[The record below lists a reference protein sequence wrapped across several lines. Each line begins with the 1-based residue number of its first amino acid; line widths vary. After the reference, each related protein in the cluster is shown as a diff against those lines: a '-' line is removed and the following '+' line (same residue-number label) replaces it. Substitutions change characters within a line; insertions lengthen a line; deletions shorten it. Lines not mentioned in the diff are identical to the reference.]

1 MLDMKRREFMTLVG
15 GVAAAWSLAG
25 SAQTKQMRLIG
36 VLMGLVANDPEAQSR
51 MVAFENGLRELG
63 WVKGRNLSIE
73 YRWAGDGNVLRDH
86 AAELLAMAPDLIL
99 ANSTPVTNVLREQ
112 SGTVPIVFTQ
122 VTDPVGQGLVPNLA
136 HPGGNVTGFTS
147 FEFSIGTKWLEALK
161 QTAPRVTRVA
171 VFFNPQSAPF
181 ADMFV
186 QPVEAVASSFSVAPI
201 KAAVRDPGDVDRVFD
216 ALAREPN
223 GGLMVLPD
231 ISMTNYREAIVAL
244 AARHR
249 VPAVYPFRFFAV
261 SGGLMSYGTDT
272 AEIFRRAAGY
282 VDRILKGTSPG
293 ELPIQAPTKY
303 ELVINL
309 KTAKA
314 LGLEVPPTLLARAA
328 SGHATAAPPS
338 SVMNSRRL
346 IAAIIRSPR
355 RRGRAASAAHR
366 GRAPWRSSS

>member
-1 MLDMKRREFMTLVG
+1 VKRREFITLLG
-15 GVAAAWSLAG
+15 GAAAAWPLA
-25 SAQTKQMRLIG
+25 ARAQQTKRMRRIG
-36 VLMGLVANDPEAQSR
+36 VLMGLVASDPEAESR
-51 MVAFENGLRELG
+51 VVAFEKGLRELG

-86 AAELLAMAPDLIL
+86 AAELLDMAPDLIL
-99 ANSTPVTNVLREQ
+99 ANSTPVTAVLQEQ
-112 SGTVPIVFTQ
+112 SRAVPIVFTQ
-122 VTDPVGQGLVPNLA
+122 VTDPVGHGLVPNLA
-136 HPGGNVTGFTS
+136 HPGGNLTGFTS

-171 VFFNPQSAPF
+171 LVFNPQSAPF
-181 ADMFV
+181 ADLFLR
-186 QPVEAVASSFSVAPI
+186 PVEAAAPSFSVAPI
-201 KAAVRDPGDVDRVFD
+201 VAAVRDPADVDRVFD

-231 ISMTNYREAIVAL
+231 ISMTNYREAIIAL

-249 VPAVYPFRFFAV
+249 LPAVYPYRYFAA
-261 SGGLMSYGTDT
+261 SGGLMSYGIDGTD
-272 AEIFRRAAGY
+272 IFRRAAGY

-314 LGLEVPPTLLARAA
+314 LGLEIPPTLLARADE
-328 SGHATAAPPS
+328 
-338 SVMNSRRL
+338 V
-346 IAAIIRSPR
+346 IE
-355 RRGRAASAAHR
+355 
-366 GRAPWRSSS
+366 

>member
-1 MLDMKRREFMTLVG
+1 MASYIGRRKFLATLG
-15 GVAAAWSLAG
+15 GAAAAWPLAAR
-25 SAQTKQMRLIG
+25 AQAMRRIG
-36 VLMGLVANDPEAQSR
+36 VLMGLVAGDPEAQSR
-51 MVAFENGLRELG
+51 VVAFENGLRELG

-99 ANSTPVTNVLREQ
+99 CNSTPVTVALREQ
-112 SGTVPIVFTQ
+112 SGAVPIVFTQ
-122 VTDPVGQGLVPNLA
+122 VVDPVGQGLVPNLA

-171 VFFNPQSAPF
+171 LVFNPKSAPY
-181 ADMFV
+181 ADLFLR
-186 QPVEAVASSFSVAPI
+186 PVEAAAPSFSVSPI
-201 KAAVRDPGDVDRVFD
+201 AAAVRDPADVDRVFK
-216 ALAREPN
+216 ALAREPS

-231 ISMTNYREAIVAL
+231 ISMTNYRERIIAL

-249 VPAVYPFRFFAV
+249 VPAIYPFRFFAE
-261 SGGLMSYGTDT
+261 SGGLMSYGTDV
-272 AEIFRRAAGY
+272 AEVFRRVAGY

-293 ELPIQAPTKY
+293 ELPIQAPNKY

-314 LGLEVPPTLLARAA
+314 LDLEVPPMLLARADE
-328 SGHATAAPPS
+328 
-338 SVMNSRRL
+338 VL
-346 IAAIIRSPR
+346 E
-355 RRGRAASAAHR
+355 
-366 GRAPWRSSS
+366 